1 MSMSKE
7 GSGSSNVAP
16 LNGQQ
21 QGMCKEMD
29 LTQKDDVL
37 KARLASDEKFV
48 RRISKRIAMLA
59 QARTLTDRYVLPVIH
74 PLIVQ

>member
-1 MSMSKE
+1 
-7 GSGSSNVAP
+7 
-16 LNGQQ
+16 
-21 QGMCKEMD
+21 MD

-48 RRISKRIAMLA
+48 RRISKRIALLA